1 MRSFRSVPPRFL
13 RPLARVDTACFA
25 RSVCRPKMVLRPG
38 RKCSVS
44 QHALGSCDAAPSRVG
59 GEVVR
64 ECERSRC
71 QLRAA
76 LQQRA
81 FGARVVYHAQFRT
94 QSVTK
99 HGLPCS
105 GCLPYAI
112 KSKCS
117 FQNFEFPPIARTLP
131 LDTFKVSASAESY
144 TKCSSV
150 RRSSSKADRI
160 VAIDQTHHCDQTL
173 ASTAHKSP
181 RSLHAAVRYFV

>member
-1 MRSFRSVPPRFL
+1 LKKTAHFGADPRCSDALKVKLIRPLAADGFGECHRLRSFRSVPPRFL

-131 LDTFKVSASAESY
+131 LDTF
-144 TKCSSV
+144 
-150 RRSSSKADRI
+150 
-160 VAIDQTHHCDQTL
+160 
-173 ASTAHKSP
+173 
-181 RSLHAAVRYFV
+181 